1 MQQVKFL
8 DVPRSGSYQGITSS
22 RNRNGQYVR
31 TRAQPV
37 QPRSASQLA
46 VRSNLAAN
54 AASWRAL
61 TATQRDGWT
70 SLGLQM
76 TRTDGLGQSQ
86 NLTGFQ
92 AYVSVNNLNKLVGNA
107 VVGDPPAITTPSALT
122 TVTPTITGGGSPAFS
137 IAFTPTPLG
146 AGLRVIIRASP
157 QRSAGRSFE
166 SDFRVMFIGAAASAS
181 PSNILTAYQAK
192 FGTPITGGRIFI
204 SAAVYQLGFESIP
217 FIASAVV
224 T

>member
-1 MQQVKFL
+1 VKIL
-8 DVPRSGSYQGITSS
+8 DVPRSGSYQGVTSS

-31 TRAQPV
+31 TRATPV
-37 QPRSASQLA
+37 QPRTAAQLS
-46 VRSNLAAN
+46 VRAHQSTN
-54 AASWRAL
+54 AAAWRTL
-61 TATQRDGWT
+61 TQTQRDGWQ

-76 TRTDGLGQSQ
+76 TRSDSLGQSQ

-92 AYVSVNNLNKLVGNA
+92 AYVSVNNLNLLVGNA
-107 VVGDPPAITTPSALT
+107 VVSDPPALTTPSAMT

-137 IAFTPTPLG
+137 IAYTPTPLG
-146 AGLRVIIRASP
+146 AGNRTIVRAGP

-181 PSNILTAYQAK
+181 PAVILTAYQAK
-192 FGTPITGGRIFI
+192 FGTPITGGRIFT
-204 SAAVYQLGFESIP
+204 SVSQYSLGFESIP
-217 FIASAVV
+217 FITSAVV

>member
-1 MQQVKFL
+1 MKIL
-8 DVPRSGSYQGITSS
+8 DVPRSGSYQGVTSS

-31 TRAQPV
+31 TRATPV
-37 QPRSASQLA
+37 QPRTAAQLS
-46 VRSNLAAN
+46 VRAHQSTN
-54 AASWRAL
+54 AAAWRTL

-76 TRTDGLGQSQ
+76 TRSDSLGQSQ

-92 AYVSVNNLNKLVGNA
+92 AYISVNNLNLLVGNA
-107 VVGDPPAITTPSALT
+107 VVPDPPALTTPSGLT

-137 IAFTPTPLG
+137 IAFTPTPLA
-146 AGLRVIIRASP
+146 AGLRVIVRAGP

-166 SDFRVMFIGAAASAS
+166 SDFRVMLIGAAASAS
-181 PSNILTAYQAK
+181 PSNILAAYQAK

-204 SAAVYQLGFESIP
+204 SAAVYALGFESVP

-224 T
+224 A